1 MSIFASR
8 FVDGRLEVVTMSAL
22 LKMENNSLLSRRLL
36 PAIMTSV
43 RGIRHM
49 ITDGVTGMKRM
60 EARSILCYW
69 ATEKPGITQSHL
81 ALVLKRS

>member
-1 MSIFASR
+1 VSPVGADLCVRPMTAGTYLKISIDI
-8 FVDGRLEVVTMSAL
+8 VDQIQRVADLTDL
-22 LKMENNSLLSRRLL
+22 T
-36 PAIMTSV
+36 PD
-43 RGIRHM
+43 M